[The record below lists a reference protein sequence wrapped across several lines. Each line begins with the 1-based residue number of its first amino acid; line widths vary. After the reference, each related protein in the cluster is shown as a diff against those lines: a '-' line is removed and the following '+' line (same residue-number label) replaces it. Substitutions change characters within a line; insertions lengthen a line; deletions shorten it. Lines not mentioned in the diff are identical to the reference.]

1 MVSLKLQKRLAASV
15 LGCGK
20 RKIWLDPT
28 EINEISMANSRQN
41 VRKLVKDGL
50 VIRKPVK
57 IHSRSR
63 QKARLAAKA
72 KGRHTGSG
80 KRRGTKESR
89 MPTQVLWMRR
99 LRVLRRLLRKYRE
112 AKKIDKHMYHEL
124 YLRCKGNVFKNKR
137 TLVEFI
143 HKAKAEKTREKTI
156 ADQFEARRLRNKAA
170 RERKLQRA
178 EERRSAEA
186 DAMSADIQAVSGKG
200 RK

>member
-1 MVSLKLQKRLAASV
+1 MRCGGPSV
-15 LGCGK
+15 CAG
-20 RKIWLDPT
+20 
-28 EINEISMANSRQN
+28 QN

-57 IHSRSR
+57 IHSRAR

-99 LRVLRRLLRKYRE
+99 MRVLRRLLRKYRE

-143 HKAKAEKTREKTI
+143 HKAKAEKSREKSI

>member
-1 MVSLKLQKRLAASV
+1 
-15 LGCGK
+15 
-20 RKIWLDPT
+20 
-28 EINEISMANSRQN
+28 
-41 VRKLVKDGL
+41 
-50 VIRKPVK
+50 
-57 IHSRSR
+57 
-63 QKARLAAKA
+63 
-72 KGRHTGSG
+72 
-80 KRRGTKESR
+80 

-143 HKAKAEKTREKTI
+143 HKAKAEKSREKSI

-178 EERRSAEA
+178 EERRSAEQ
-186 DAMSADIQAVSGKG
+186 DAMASDIQAVSGS
-200 RK
+200 RKK